1 MKIGARGIGIMTVLI
16 YWGPS
21 NALYY
26 LWGFGLLAFVI
37 VFKPNWW
44 RIKDLPSKS
53 IIGHSIFFI
62 AIFFLSALANLLIR
76 PSSFN
81 NLFWSILTYG
91 STFSVLVAL
100 LSVPFREKD
109 LEDIFK
115 FSIGLSLVQVILGY
129 VQMLYGT
136 SFQSLIP
143 FFAGQDAGDYFVGTT
158 FNPGIGSLV
167 AIKMSLTTLLFVP
180 FWFRRNGWKNTLI
193 LFLLFI
199 GWVLAS
205 ALYTLLLGMFVL
217 LLFFIFK
224 RTNWNLRS
232 LKINKSI
239 LYVALLGVLVI
250 TIFVFTQENN
260 IRYVMTS
267 LKYGYATLIGEEVPG
282 KVSTRKIFYYKNTL
296 IKLPKD
302 HPDMLLVGM
311 GPGNY
316 SSRSAWLVSGEYLE
330 RQPFYIPVTPSK
342 TAIEYTIS
350 IWSKNLIGSNFKG
363 AGSITHQPFSTW
375 LSVFAE
381 LGILGLF
388 VMILLFKR
396 IYKAVKTDDVSMTN
410 FMQDISF
417 GLRISLVY
425 IILLFFM
432 ENLFEYPM
440 VMGQIFVFVCA
451 FIKVTSVRTSE
462 ISTSN
467 V

>member
-1 MKIGARGIGIMTVLI
+1 MKIGARGIGIMTLLI

-26 LWGFGLLAFVI
+26 LWGFGLIAFII
-37 VFKPNWW
+37 VVKPNWW
-44 RIKDLPSKS
+44 RIKDVRSKS
-53 IIGHSIFFI
+53 IFGYS
-62 AIFFLSALANLLIR
+62 IFFLSIFFFSALTNLLVR

-81 NLFWSILTYG
+81 NLFWSVLTYG

-100 LSVPFREKD
+100 LSVPFGEKD
-109 LEDIFK
+109 LVDIFK
-115 FSIGLSLVQVILGY
+115 FSIGLSIVQVILGY

-167 AIKMSLTTLLFVP
+167 AIKMSLMTLLFVP
-180 FWFRRNGWKNTLI
+180 IWFRSKSWNNTLI

-199 GWVLAS
+199 GWILAS
-205 ALYTLLLGMFVL
+205 ALYTLLLGIFVL
-217 LLFFIFK
+217 FLFFVIRK
-224 RTNWNLRS
+224 TGWNLIS

-239 LYVALLGVLVI
+239 LYVTLVGFLVI
-250 TIFVFTQENN
+250 AIFTFTQSNN
-260 IRYVMTS
+260 IRYVLTS
-267 LKYGYATLIGEEVPG
+267 LKYGYATLIGEQVQG

-296 IKLPKD
+296 VKLPKN
-302 HPDMLLVGM
+302 HPDMFLIGM

-330 RQPFYIPVTPSK
+330 RQPLYIPVTPSE
-342 TAIEYTIS
+342 TAVEYTIS

-381 LGILGLF
+381 FGIPGLL
-388 VMILLFKR
+388 VMILLFRR
-396 IYKAVKTDDVSMTN
+396 IYKSVKLDDASRTN
-410 FMQDISF
+410 FIRDISL
-417 GLRISLVY
+417 GLRISLIY

-440 VMGQIFVFVCA
+440 VMGQFFVFVCA
-451 FIKVTSVRTSE
+451 FIKVTDASE
-462 ISTSN
+462 NDVSIINT
-467 V
+467 